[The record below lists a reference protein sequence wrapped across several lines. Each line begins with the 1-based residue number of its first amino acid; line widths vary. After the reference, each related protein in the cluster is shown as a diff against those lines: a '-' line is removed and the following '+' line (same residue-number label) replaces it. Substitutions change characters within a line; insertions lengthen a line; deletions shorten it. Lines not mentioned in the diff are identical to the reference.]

1 MKHLRNSL
9 GARLVTI
16 AVGASAAVL
25 IVLNSVVMLQ
35 SRAAIEHE
43 VRDSA
48 RAIAEGAANAVKGEI
63 DGAFDVVDT
72 VARAFEAMRQGSPD
86 RRVMDAALK
95 RVLEQN
101 PAYLGTYTGWEPNA
115 LDGRDREFANA
126 AGHDA
131 SGRYVPYWVRSG
143 GQTKV
148 EALVD
153 YDKPGAGDYYLIPV
167 RHGKQALID
176 PYSYKVDGKDV
187 QMISLVTPIVVNGKP
202 VGMTGVDFP
211 LTDLSQRLARI
222 KPYETGFVSLIS
234 SAGTYATNPDRSKI
248 GRKADDVP
256 KEAFDA
262 IAKGKPHEY
271 RTGDLLHVIWPIAA
285 GRTESHWGLRVSIP
299 MSVALAPADRVMW
312 IGVGL
317 SVIALALLGVL
328 LAWLL
333 RRTLLPVRKL
343 DAAMGELAGGAG
355 DLTRRL
361 DVTTGDEIGRICG
374 SFNALIQQLQDMMRE
389 VKAEGEGIAAAT
401 SQLGASSE
409 AVARASREQADA
421 ASATAASVEEVTV
434 SVSVIAE
441 NAGDAASSSRAT
453 GELASTVSRTIA
465 HTATEIEAVNGR
477 VQDLATV
484 LQRLDERSA
493 EIGAVV
499 AVIKDVA
506 DQTNLLALNA
516 AIEAA
521 RAGEQG
527 RGFAVVA
534 DEVRKLAERTSKAT
548 VEIASTV
555 ERIQEETREAA
566 SGMGS
571 VAGQVTRGA
580 EAAREAAARVG
591 EIEGTMG
598 DVVRKVEEIANS
610 TREQSAASNEIA
622 INIERISAMAQDN
635 DSQVSRTVGSVTD
648 LTRRAAALGAIVGRF
663 RV

>member
-1 MKHLRNSL
+1 MKLLRNSL
-9 GARLVTI
+9 GARLVAI
-16 AVGASAAVL
+16 AVAASAAVL

-43 VRDSA
+43 VYDSG
-48 RAIAEGAANAVKGEI
+48 RAIAEGAANTVKGEI
-63 DGAFDVVDT
+63 DGAFDVINT
-72 VARAFEAMRQGSPD
+72 VASAFEAMRQGGAD
-86 RRVMDAALK
+86 RRVMDATLK

-101 PAYLGTYTGWEPNA
+101 PAYIGTYTAWEPNA
-115 LDGRDREFANA
+115 LDGRDRDFANTT
-126 AGHDA
+126 GHDA
-131 SGRYVPYWVRSG
+131 SGRYVPYWIRSG
-143 GQTKV
+143 GQIKV
-148 EALVD
+148 EALVG
-153 YDKPGAGDYYLIPV
+153 YDKPDAGDYYLIPV
-167 RHGKQALID
+167 RQGKQALID
-176 PYSYKVDGKDV
+176 PYSYKVDGKEV
-187 QMISLVTPIVVNGKP
+187 LMISVVTPIFFNGRA
-202 VGMTGVDFP
+202 VAMTGVDFP
-211 LTDLSQRLARI
+211 LTDLSQRLDRI

-234 SAGTYATNPDRSKI
+234 SAGTYATNPDSGRI
-248 GRKADDVP
+248 GKKADDVP

-262 IAKGKPHEY
+262 IVAGKPYEY
-271 RTGDLLHVIWPIAA
+271 RAGDLLHVIWPIAA
-285 GRTESHWGLRVSIP
+285 GRTDSHWGLRVSIP
-299 MSVALAPADRVMW
+299 MSVALAPADRGMW

-317 SVIALALLGVL
+317 SVIALVLLGVL

-361 DVTTGDEIGRICG
+361 DVTTSDEIGRICG

-401 SQLGASSE
+401 SQLGASSD

-465 HTATEIEAVNGR
+465 NTATAIEAVNSR

-591 EIEGTMG
+591 EIEGTMSA
-598 DVVRKVEEIANS
+598 VVRKVEEIADS

-648 LTRRAAALGAIVGRF
+648 LSHRAETLGAIVGRF

>member
-1 MKHLRNSL
+1 MMHLRNSL
-9 GARLVTI
+9 GARLVAI
-16 AVGASAAVL
+16 AVAASAAVL
-25 IVLNSVVMLQ
+25 IVLNGVVMLQ
-35 SRAAIEHE
+35 NRAAIEHE
-43 VRDSA
+43 VYGSA
-48 RAIAEGAANAVKGEI
+48 RAVAEGAANGVKGEF
-63 DGAFDVVDT
+63 DGAFEAVNA
-72 VARAFEAMRQGSPD
+72 VARAFEAMRLGGAD
-86 RRVMDAALK
+86 RRVMDATLK
-95 RVLEQN
+95 RVLEQH
-101 PAYLGTYTGWEPNA
+101 PAYLGTYTGWEPDA
-115 LDGRDREFANA
+115 LDGRDRDYANA

-131 SGRYVPYWVRSG
+131 SGRYVPYWIRSG
-143 GQTKV
+143 GQIKV

-153 YDKPGAGDYYLIPV
+153 YDKPGAGDYYLIPA
-167 RHGKQALID
+167 RQGKEALLD

-187 QMISLVTPIVVNGKP
+187 LMISLVTPIVVNGKP
-202 VGMTGVDFP
+202 VGMVGVDFP
-211 LTDLSQRLARI
+211 LTGLSERLGRI

-234 SAGTYATNPDRSKI
+234 SARTYATNPDAAKI
-248 GRKADDVP
+248 GKPADDVP
-256 KEAFDA
+256 KEAFESIGA
-262 IAKGKPHEY
+262 GQRYEY
-271 RTGDLLHVIWPIAA
+271 RSGDLLHVVWPIAA
-285 GRTESHWGLRVSIP
+285 GRSTSHWGLRVSIP
-299 MSVALAPADRVMW
+299 MSVALAPANRSMW
-312 IGVGL
+312 IGIGL
-317 SVIALALLGVL
+317 SVIALVLLGL
-328 LAWLL
+328 LLGWLL

-343 DAAMGELAGGAG
+343 DVAMNELAGGAG

-361 DVTTGDEIGRICG
+361 DVATGDEIGRICG
-374 SFNALIQQLQDMMRE
+374 SFNALMQQLQGMVRE

-401 SQLGASSE
+401 AQLETSSN
-409 AVARASREQADA
+409 AVAHASREQADS

-434 SVSVIAE
+434 SVGVIAE
-441 NAGDAASSSRAT
+441 NAGDAAGSSRAT
-453 GELASTVSRTIA
+453 GELASKVSHTIA
-465 HTATEIEAVNGR
+465 QTAIEIESVNSR
-477 VQDLATV
+477 VQDLAAV

-548 VEIASTV
+548 VEIAGTV

-566 SGMGS
+566 SGMGT

-591 EIEGTMG
+591 EIEGTMSE
-598 DVVRKVEEIANS
+598 VVRKVEEIANS

-622 INIERISAMAQDN
+622 VHIERISSMAQDN
-635 DSQVSRTVGSVTD
+635 DAQVSRTVGSVAD
-648 LTRRAAALGAIVGRF
+648 LTQRAVALGTIVGRF